1 MIPSTKT
8 KKHYF
13 PHIAFP
19 LTKILYKKATLG
31 QKIFPGGEGGHH
43 EMTTSIIINVQPRG
57 LKHIKKILLTLT
69 INSTGNNIKTQQ

>member
-19 LTKILYKKATLG
+19 LTKILYKKAALG

-57 LKHIKKILLTLT
+57 LEHIKKYY
-69 INSTGNNIKTQQ
+69 SH